1 MNFEKKIY
9 IDFFKKIQYNINF
22 QNIFLIN
29 LQKINQYIFKF
40 ERKKNQQKKTVK
52 K

>member
-29 LQKINQYIFKF
+29 LQKNKSIYF
-40 ERKKNQQKKTVK
+40 
-52 K
+52 